1 LKATGKPKTH
11 TNSADRAVG
20 STESRVLERERHEQ
34 MFEMLLLQSRSSQG
48 ADCEY
53 WVVCFEHPWRCVV
66 RHFGCELS
74 ATSVTSGP
82 TYGTTTLNIT
92 APTAAAMLA
101 PSDNPRFSG
110 LYAAWLPLPFGMAVM
125 SRLNKR
131 PAWISA
137 GLLPLFLLVLS
148 SCGGNSQNQNQM
160 KQTPQTYAVTVT
172 GTSGAN
178 QHTIQA
184 AVTVQ

>member
-1 LKATGKPKTH
+1 
-11 TNSADRAVG
+11 
-20 STESRVLERERHEQ
+20 
-34 MFEMLLLQSRSSQG
+34 
-48 ADCEY
+48 
-53 WVVCFEHPWRCVV
+53 
-66 RHFGCELS
+66 
-74 ATSVTSGP
+74 VTPGP
-82 TYGTTTLNIT
+82 TYGTTTLNIR

-110 LYAAWLPLPFGMAVM
+110 
-125 SRLNKR
+125 
-131 PAWISA
+131 
-137 GLLPLFLLVLS
+137 
-148 SCGGNSQNQNQM
+148 NSPNQNQM